1 MLLSVP
7 GGPGASWYG
16 NAHDPISGLIYASLV
31 LAQLALARRFRRD
44 PGWRARRP
52 WLLTSAAAT
61 GVLLIAYAAA
71 VTGPAAAI
79 LQRAAV
85 TLPQAAVAPSRPG
98 SCGAPAGGVR
108 SDSVGK
114 ASRKKGQ
121 RRQGIGQSRADF
133 ELRHSFAR
141 LEANPSPALAAH
153 AWGGGSKPEPA
164 AIPTW
169 PDDSAGD
176 RFFNTQGTADA
187 AEAPPIVGTTMPTP
201 EEMAAIPELWVVAT
215 NALVRAVV
223 LDGLTVNHPAVST
236 VIALLEPVVK
246 QELAYYADETTW
258 DEYPESDVPLR
269 LLGDEVL
276 MDATWAI
283 AGDDSLAS
291 VLALLER
298 RLDTAFDTP
307 GRPASLTGR
316 AAAEALI
323 RAFPDHFECRAPGDE
338 ACLERL
344 RATGRTSSNPL
355 CDLVRDKVIA
365 PEDALPVGLTILAA
379 LADLARTSAF
389 SVLDAST

>member
-7 GGPGASWYG
+7 GEPTASWYG
-16 NAHDPISGLIYASLV
+16 NAHDAISGLIYASLV

-44 PGWRARRP
+44 PAWRPWRP
-52 WLLTSAAAT
+52 WLLIGAAAT

-85 TLPQAAVAPSRPG
+85 TLPHAAVAAVAARLLRR
-98 SCGAPAGGVR
+98 AGRRVR

-121 RRQGIGQSRADF
+121 RRQGAGQSRTDF
-133 ELRHSFAR
+133 ELRRSFAR

-153 AWGGGSKPEPA
+153 VWSGDKPEPA

-169 PDDSAGD
+169 PDDSVGD
-176 RFFNTQGTADA
+176 RFFSTRGIADA
-187 AEAPPIVGTTMPTP
+187 AGAPAIVGATLPLAG
-201 EEMAAIPELWVVAT
+201 EMAAIPELWVAAAS
-215 NALVRAVV
+215 ALVRAVV
-223 LDGLTVNHPAVST
+223 LDGLTVYHPAVSA
-236 VIALLEPVVK
+236 VIALLEPVVRR
-246 QELAYYADETTW
+246 ELAYYADETTW

-283 AGDDSLAS
+283 VGDDSLAL
-291 VLALLER
+291 VLAVLER
-298 RLDTAFDTP
+298 CPDTAFDTP
-307 GRPASLTGR
+307 GRPASLAGR

-344 RATGRTSSNPL
+344 RATGLTSSNPL

-379 LADLARTSAF
+379 LADLACTSAF
-389 SVLDAST
+389 SVLDASA

>member
-7 GGPGASWYG
+7 GEPTASWYG
-16 NAHDPISGLIYASLV
+16 NAHDAISGLIYASLV

-44 PGWRARRP
+44 PAWRPWRP
-52 WLLTSAAAT
+52 WLLTGAAAT
-61 GVLLIAYAAA
+61 GVILIAYAAA

-85 TLPQAAVAPSRPG
+85 TLPHAAVAAVAARLLRR
-98 SCGAPAGGVR
+98 AGRRVR

-121 RRQGIGQSRADF
+121 RRQGAGQSRTDF
-133 ELRHSFAR
+133 ELRRSFAR

-153 AWGGGSKPEPA
+153 VWSGGKPEPA

-169 PDDSAGD
+169 PDDSVGD
-176 RFFNTQGTADA
+176 RFFSTRGIADA
-187 AEAPPIVGTTMPTP
+187 AGAPAIVGATLPLAG
-201 EEMAAIPELWVVAT
+201 EMAAIPELWVAAAS
-215 NALVRAVV
+215 ALVRAVV
-223 LDGLTVNHPAVST
+223 LDGLTVYHPAVSA
-236 VIALLEPVVK
+236 VIALLEPVVRR
-246 QELAYYADETTW
+246 ELAYYADETTW
-258 DEYPESDVPLR
+258 DEYPESNVPLR

-283 AGDDSLAS
+283 VGDDSLAL
-291 VLALLER
+291 VLAVLER
-298 RLDTAFDTP
+298 CLDTAFDTP
-307 GRPASLTGR
+307 GRPASLAGR

-344 RATGRTSSNPL
+344 RATGLTSSNPL

-379 LADLARTSAF
+379 LADLACTSAF
-389 SVLDAST
+389 SVLDVSA

>member
-1 MLLSVP
+1 VVASAKSLAAPQFQAAIVSLGLGADLGERSCDLLQRLALGVDAEEDLDQP
-7 GGPGASWYG
+7 ADD
-16 NAHDPISGLIYASLV
+16 HDAAADQVSDGQALDSGLR
-31 LAQLALARRFRRD
+31 LA
-44 PGWRARRP
+44 G
-52 WLLTSAAAT
+52 
-61 GVLLIAYAAA
+61 A
-71 VTGPAAAI
+71 V
-79 LQRAAV
+79 
-85 TLPQAAVAPSRPG
+85 
-98 SCGAPAGGVR
+98 
-108 SDSVGK
+108 
-114 ASRKKGQ
+114 
-121 RRQGIGQSRADF
+121 
-133 ELRHSFAR
+133 
-141 LEANPSPALAAH
+141 
-153 AWGGGSKPEPA
+153 
-164 AIPTW
+164 
-169 PDDSAGD
+169 
-176 RFFNTQGTADA
+176 
-187 AEAPPIVGTTMPTP
+187 
-201 EEMAAIPELWVVAT
+201 
-215 NALVRAVV
+215 
-223 LDGLTVNHPAVST
+223 T

>member
-1 MLLSVP
+1 MP
-7 GGPGASWYG
+7 GEPGALWDG
-16 NAHDPISGLIYASLV
+16 NAHDAISGLIYASLV
-31 LAQLALARRFRRD
+31 LAQLVLARRFRRD
-44 PGWRARRP
+44 PRWRPWRP
-52 WLLTSAAAT
+52 WLLTGAAAT
-61 GVLLIAYAAA
+61 GVLLIACAAA

-98 SCGAPAGGVR
+98 SCGVPADYVR

-114 ASRKKGQ
+114 ASRNKGQ
-121 RRQGIGQSRADF
+121 RRQGAGQSRADF
-133 ELRHSFAR
+133 ELRRSFAR

-153 AWGGGSKPEPA
+153 VWSGGSKPEPA

-176 RFFNTQGTADA
+176 RFFGTRGIADA
-187 AEAPPIVGTTMPTP
+187 AGAPAIVGATLPLAR
-201 EEMAAIPELWVVAT
+201 EMATIPELWVVAAS
-215 NALVRAVV
+215 ALVRAVV
-223 LDGLTVNHPAVST
+223 LDGLTVCHPAVSA
-236 VIALLEPVVK
+236 VIALLEPVVRR
-246 QELAYYADETTW
+246 ELAYYADEATW
-258 DEYPESDVPLR
+258 DEYPESDAPLR

-283 AGDDSLAS
+283 VGDDSLAL
-291 VLALLER
+291 VLAVLER
-298 RLDTAFDTP
+298 CLDTAFDRP
-307 GRPASLTGR
+307 GRPASLAGR
-316 AAAEALI
+316 AAAEVLI
-323 RAFPDHFECRAPGDE
+323 RAFPDHFECQAPGDE

-379 LADLARTSAF
+379 LADLACTSAF
-389 SVLDAST
+389 SVLDASA

>member
-1 MLLSVP
+1 
-7 GGPGASWYG
+7 
-16 NAHDPISGLIYASLV
+16 
-31 LAQLALARRFRRD
+31 
-44 PGWRARRP
+44 
-52 WLLTSAAAT
+52 
-61 GVLLIAYAAA
+61 
-71 VTGPAAAI
+71 
-79 LQRAAV
+79 
-85 TLPQAAVAPSRPG
+85 
-98 SCGAPAGGVR
+98 
-108 SDSVGK
+108 VGK

-121 RRQGIGQSRADF
+121 RRQGAGQSRADF
-133 ELRHSFAR
+133 ELRRSFAR

-169 PDDSAGD
+169 PDDSVGD
-176 RFFNTQGTADA
+176 RFFSTRGIADA
-187 AEAPPIVGTTMPTP
+187 AGAPAIMGAALPTP
-201 EEMAAIPELWVVAT
+201 GEMAATSELWVVAAS
-215 NALVRAVV
+215 ALVRAVV
-223 LDGLTVNHPAVST
+223 LDGLTVCHPAVSA
-236 VIALLEPVVK
+236 VIALLEPVVRR
-246 QELAYYADETTW
+246 ELAYYADEATW

-269 LLGDEVL
+269 LLSDEVL

-283 AGDDSLAS
+283 VGDDSLAS

-323 RAFPDHFECRAPGDE
+323 RAFPGHFECRAPGDE
-338 ACLERL
+338 ACLGLL

-379 LADLARTSAF
+379 LADLACTSAF
-389 SVLDAST
+389 SVLDASA

>member
-7 GGPGASWYG
+7 GEPTASWYG
-16 NAHDPISGLIYASLV
+16 NARDAISGLIYASLV

-44 PGWRARRP
+44 PAWRPWRP
-52 WLLTSAAAT
+52 WLLTGAAAT

-85 TLPQAAVAPSRPG
+85 TLPHAAVAAVAARLLRR
-98 SCGAPAGGVR
+98 AGRRVR

-121 RRQGIGQSRADF
+121 RRQGADQSRTDF
-133 ELRHSFAR
+133 ELRRSFAR

-153 AWGGGSKPEPA
+153 VWSSGKPEPA

-169 PDDSAGD
+169 PDDSVGD
-176 RFFNTQGTADA
+176 RFFSTRGIADA
-187 AEAPPIVGTTMPTP
+187 AGAPAIVGATLPLAG
-201 EEMAAIPELWVVAT
+201 EMAAIPELWVAAAS
-215 NALVRAVV
+215 ALVRAVV
-223 LDGLTVNHPAVST
+223 LDGLTVYHPAVSA
-236 VIALLEPVVK
+236 VIALLEPVVRR
-246 QELAYYADETTW
+246 ELAYYADETTW

-283 AGDDSLAS
+283 VGDDSLAL
-291 VLALLER
+291 VLAVLER
-298 RLDTAFDTP
+298 CLDTAFDTP
-307 GRPASLTGR
+307 GRPASLAGR

-344 RATGRTSSNPL
+344 RATGLTSSNPL

-379 LADLARTSAF
+379 LADLACTSAF
-389 SVLDAST
+389 SVLDASA